1 MKIEKELRHYYKSLN
16 VPEIN
21 KIIPDIEDKTNKK
34 QRIHTAIYIGIPVL
48 IATLVIVLIVIFKVG
63 DYAPGDGENGKQTM
77 TDGTSAESS
86 GVQQLE
92 GDIIDPKIMLY
103 PQCVYAELII
113 HGKYVAD
120 SEFDIDGETYHMYEI
135 SVNKT
140 YKGDDKDGCI
150 VRVIGKKQLSYS
162 YYTYED
168 DMDRLKHQTI
178 AFFDQVS
185 VGDEVFLFLNK
196 SSIKPE
202 EYEEDFYCNICY
214 VYYVD
219 DKGDMFRVHD
229 PYNYP
234 DDVYIEQM
242 ERVRK
247 QTKNKRYYPT
257 DVNVYKDM
265 EEILAYTSQFDR
277 WLPEE

>member
-1 MKIEKELRHYYKSLN
+1 MMKIEKELRHYYNSLSM
-16 VPEIN
+16 PDMN
-21 KIIPDIEDKTNKK
+21 KIIPDIEDKTKRK
-34 QRIHTAIYIGIPVL
+34 QKIPTVIYVGIPVL
-48 IATLVIVLIVIFKVG
+48 AAAAIIVLIVIFKVG
-63 DYAPGDGENGKQTM
+63 DYAPEGSENGKQET
-77 TDGTSAESS
+77 TDSVLTEM
-86 GVQQLE
+86 
-92 GDIIDPKIMLY
+92 DIWNPKAMLY
-103 PQCVYAELII
+103 SQCVYAELII
-113 HGKYVAD
+113 HGQYIAD
-120 SEFDIDGETYHMYEI
+120 SELDIDGETYHMYEI

-140 YKGDDKDGCI
+140 YKGDNKDGCI

-196 SSIKPE
+196 SSVKPE
-202 EYEEDFYCNICY
+202 EYEEEFYCNTCY

-219 DKGDMFRVHD
+219 DKGDMFQVHD

-234 DDVYIEQM
+234 DDVYNEQM

-247 QTKNKRYYPT
+247 QPKNKQYYPT